1 MRGLWWRLRLHKTN
15 ISLITLS
22 DKEINFLYSRRTLTT
37 FALFPSVPILVCS
50 DFIATLTSLRIIKRP
65 ISSWMESCWLCPGR
79 QEAGLSLLRFALL
92 YHINITLLPVVV
104 WNIVAHAYFPEETPL
119 ANLLNIHP
127 LCWRLFV
134 FQEVVDELAE
144 DILSKLPADFDIQL
158 VIDKYPVMYEESMNT
173 VLRQELIRFNR

>member
-92 YHINITLLPVVV
+92 YHINITLLPCCCLE
-104 WNIVAHAYFPEETPL
+104 HCGSCLFPRRDTT
-119 ANLLNIHP
+119 
-127 LCWRLFV
+127 
-134 FQEVVDELAE
+134 
-144 DILSKLPADFDIQL
+144 SKLVKYSPFVLTFVCVSGSSRWACRRHL
-158 VIDKYPVMYEESMNT
+158 V
-173 VLRQELIRFNR
+173 